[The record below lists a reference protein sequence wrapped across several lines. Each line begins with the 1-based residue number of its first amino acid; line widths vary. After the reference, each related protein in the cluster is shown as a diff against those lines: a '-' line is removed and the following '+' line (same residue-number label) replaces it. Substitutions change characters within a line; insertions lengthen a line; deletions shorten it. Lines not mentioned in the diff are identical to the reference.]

1 MLVIFIEE
9 SKNGHGCGTL
19 IKVCTIN
26 NAMRP
31 LCKVCNKNMA
41 AVNGWH
47 NNKLY
52 YRSRCNACIRKGK
65 KLKPQKPRW
74 QTSGYKKKTACDRCG
89 FKSRH
94 SSQLLVYHV
103 DGDLNN
109 TELRNLKTICLNC
122 AAEITRSDLPWKPG
136 DLEPDY

>member
-1 MLVIFIEE
+1 MW
-9 SKNGHGCGTL
+9 
-19 IKVCTIN
+19 
-26 NAMRP
+26 AMTSCWWPWRWWSWRNSRIP
-31 LCKVCNKNMA
+31 SWYNS
-41 AVNGWH
+41 VNGWH